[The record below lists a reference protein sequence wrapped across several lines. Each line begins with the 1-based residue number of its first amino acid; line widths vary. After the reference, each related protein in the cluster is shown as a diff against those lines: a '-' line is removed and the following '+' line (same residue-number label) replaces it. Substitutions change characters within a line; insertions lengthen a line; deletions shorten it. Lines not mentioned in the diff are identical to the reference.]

1 MTTSELK
8 TAIVESSFAE
18 RYNNIS
24 VVFEFPYLNYKNE
37 IKGISAIFEFV
48 SNQITAFK
56 DPKYKSLS
64 NYAQNS
70 INYYSIIHT
79 EISNFSISN
88 KNLTEGH
95 ITNFERKLKQYISD
109 FRNYYPFTY
118 NCPEIEFLIDI
129 KNKYPNSVDSAYN
142 YITGR
147 NSFGINNKDQLS
159 GYLLAF
165 NFTNKENADI
175 KRLELDKNVIKESK
189 AFFNKY
195 LTESENQL
203 STFLRDSK
211 VKYDEHITDLQNF
224 KDERQKSFDDWF
236 GKSTSNFGDFF
247 KGSNQQFENF
257 TIDSTKKIKTLENTY
272 EELLR
277 LKKPAEYWRLR
288 AEDLKKQGWRSLK
301 WLITLVVFTASMLF
315 ILLWLTPDDMLIT
328 IFSQDKSKAIRWS
341 IVFLAFLSVLIYGIR
356 TLNKVTFSSFHLAR
370 DAEEREQLTHVYLSL
385 INEKAMDKE
394 DRLLIMQSLFSRADT
409 GLLKEDSS
417 PSMPGAASVVEK
429 LVK

>member
-8 TAIVESSFAE
+8 NVIAESKFAE
-18 RYNNIS
+18 RYNNIT
-24 VVFEFPYLNYKNE
+24 VVFEIPYLNYRNE
-37 IKGISAIFEFV
+37 IKGLSAIFEFV

-56 DPKYKSLS
+56 DQKYKEIIR
-64 NYAQNS
+64 YIENS
-70 INYYSIIHT
+70 RVYYDRILT
-79 EISNFSISN
+79 EISNFQFSSNSIGENS
-88 KNLTEGH
+88 
-95 ITNFERKLKQYISD
+95 ITYLERNLKQYISEI
-109 FRNYYPFTY
+109 RNYYPFVY

-129 KNKYPNSVDSAYN
+129 KSKYPNSLDSAFT
-142 YITGR
+142 YITGN
-147 NSFGINNKDQLS
+147 NSFNINNKDHLI

-165 NFTNKENADI
+165 NFFNKDNADS
-175 KRLELDKNVIKESK
+175 KRLELDKKVITENKK
-189 AFFNKY
+189 FFDKY
-195 LTESENQL
+195 LMESESQL
-203 STFLRDSK
+203 SAFLRDSK
-211 VKYDEHITDLQNF
+211 VKYDEHITDLQSF
-224 KDERQKSFDDWF
+224 KDEKQKTFDEWF
-236 GKSTSNFGDFF
+236 GKSSDNFSNFFRT
-247 KGSNQQFENF
+247 SNQQFEN
-257 TIDSTKKIKTLENTY
+257 ISVNSTKKIATLENTY

-288 AEDLKKQGWRSLK
+288 AEDLKKQGWRSLY
-301 WLITLVVFTASMLF
+301 WLIALVAFTASMLF
-315 ILLWLTPDDMLIT
+315 VLLWLTPDDMLIT

-429 LVK
+429 FIK